1 MESLSVDPITG
12 LPVGQA
18 PTGVAVLGRISQ
30 LTKEHDCNGRK
41 ISRADAY
48 ITVAEELFDFW
59 IFALNRSGDGYERCQ
74 NICFLIFG

>member
-12 LPVGQA
+12 LPVRQA

-74 NICFLIFG
+74 NICF